1 MELFGDNDDEDSDCD
16 CGADDSESLSNL
28 AFIYLLISKP
38 FQKYSS
44 AATAMSLYRDVAFV
58 GTEISSSALKEK
70 LMKTRFKSITDI
82 GSMDARSH
90 RNQRFD
96 AVVNFNSSAKL
107 CDYDLVI
114 PGGIY
119 ITLCKKADVQNMLPK
134 DLWNLANATRLAYS
148 SASVSDDTTEFIVV
162 QKRAHKINTLGAI
175 YWTQKEGGQGGRIG
189 GSRGRTSRSDRN
201 TANQRCNN
209 SNGMTPHSEETLID
223 VEHRNLE
230 KITVSLSVSEKDLGV
245 LSDSS
250 YAKAVSALE
259 GSGVCIIPGL
269 FSSSDVMDWGNAAIS
284 DMDAAL
290 SALKVRGIDLLNP
303 GDGEPRIDNYHEL
316 SMREAFRCDLRNGRN
331 VRALAARSVGAKEK
345 DSSFSSSTL
354 QDELRSVEVLDSS
367 DSRLASVACPHES
380 SDRKENTHSSIR
392 HHPMIISILRKVFNP
407 PPADARDQL
416 GNWGLWNFEGRG
428 PEGGPP
434 DFSVGEVG
442 AVMSLP
448 GCADQTIHADTPHLY
463 VHTQLPP
470 HYVNL
475 FLPAVAEGSSSAAI
489 EVGQTAFVLGSHQL
503 RVSAHV
509 MNEEGGQEEL
519 ENRLVRPHLV
529 AGDCLLFDCRI
540 LHFGLANQH
549 KHEEKHERR
558 PEDSQDTA
566 NSIDKRCSEGW
577 RPLLYVN
584 YHQKFF
590 HDPKNWND
598 KEKLFY

>member
-1 MELFGDNDDEDSDCD
+1 MELFGDSGSEDSDSD
-16 CGADDSESLSNL
+16 CGATDSESLSNL
-28 AFIYLLISKP
+28 AFIHLLISKP
-38 FQKYSS
+38 FLKSSS
-44 AATAMSLYRDVAFV
+44 AAAVTILYREVAFV
-58 GTEISSSALKEK
+58 GTEISSSTLKEK

-82 GSMDARSH
+82 GSKDARPH
-90 RNQRFD
+90 KNQRFD
-96 AVVNFNSSAKL
+96 AVVNFSSSAQL
-107 CDYDLVI
+107 CHYDLVI

-119 ITLCKKADVQNMLPK
+119 ITLCKKADVQNIFPK
-134 DLWNLANATRLAYS
+134 DSWNLANATRLPYS
-148 SASVSDDTTEFIVV
+148 SGSVTDDSAEFIVV

-175 YWTQKEGGQGGRIG
+175 YWTQKEGGEGCRIG
-189 GSRGRTSRSDRN
+189 GSRGRTSRERN
-201 TANQRCNN
+201 RANQHCNGK
-209 SNGMTPHSEETLID
+209 NGNIIPDSEETLID
-223 VEHRNLE
+223 IEHRNLD
-230 KITVSLSVSEKDLGV
+230 KITVSLSVSERALGV

-259 GSGVCIIPGL
+259 GSGICIIPGL

-316 SMREAFRCDLRNGRN
+316 SMREAFRCDLRNGCN
-331 VRALAARSVGAKEK
+331 VRALAARSVGARET
-345 DSSFSSSTL
+345 DSSFSPLLEDLNS
-354 QDELRSVEVLDSS
+354 SVEVLVSS
-367 DSRLASVACPHES
+367 NSCLP
-380 SDRKENTHSSIR
+380 SDANTNNISDNKENTRSTIR
-392 HHPMIISILRKVFNP
+392 HHPMILSILRKVFNP
-407 PPADARDQL
+407 LPADARDQL

-434 DFSVGEVG
+434 DFTVGQVG

-475 FLPAVAEGSSSAAI
+475 FLPAVSEGSASAAI

-519 ENRLVRPHLV
+519 EKRLVRPHLV

-549 KHEEKHERR
+549 PQDYQQR
-558 PEDSQDTA
+558 PEDPQDTTNFA
-566 NSIDKRCSEGW
+566 DMRCSEGW

-584 YHQKFF
+584 YHHKFF

-598 KEKLFY
+598 KEKLF